1 MTLADWRDLAII
13 LLAVE
18 AFLLSLIPG
27 ALLYFAV
34 RGISFLIRKLRSVA
48 PIVQG
53 YFRKTATVTEEVSQ
67 KAVTPMIEA
76 GATLAQFRGW
86 RAALTNSLHPKREV

>member
-1 MTLADWRDLAII
+1 MTLGNWRDLAIV

-18 AFLLSLIPG
+18 AFLLSLMPG
-27 ALLYFAV
+27 AFLYFAV

-53 YFRKTATVTEEVSQ
+53 HFRKAATVTEEVSQ

-76 GATLAQFRGW
+76 SAALAQFRGW
-86 RAALTNSLHPKREV
+86 RAALANSLHPKREV